1 MAPGVNS
8 PLYTTELL
16 RLAASLG
23 DPHPLMRA
31 DGCSEVRSPTCG
43 SRIRMVVQL
52 DRDRRVEALSMEVHA
67 CAFGQASAALVEQ
80 HSHGRSADELIEA
93 MADVTRW
100 LVGENDRPAGW
111 PGLEVLDAARTR
123 TGRHGAILLPFRAL
137 LGAIEAAP

>member
-1 MAPGVNS
+1 MNS

-23 DPHPLMRA
+23 DPHPLEREDGSA
-31 DGCSEVRSPTCG
+31 DVRSPTCG
-43 SRIRMVVQL
+43 SRIRMAVQL
-52 DRDRRVEALSMEVHA
+52 DRERRVEALSMQVQA

-80 HSHGRSADELIEA
+80 HSHGRSADELA
-93 MADVTRW
+93 KALVDVKSW
-100 LVGENDRPAGW
+100 LEGETEEPAGW
-111 PGLEVLDAARTR
+111 PGIQALEAARTR